1 MTVRVTREA
10 EPQIELY
17 GAYSGELVGEGKKT
31 LTFTPTGTYLTMV
44 VKNSLSK
51 VQVEQGGFPSSYI
64 PTTGAAATRSADV
77 ALIPTS
83 AFGFNSEAMTVVVDC
98 SMSFDGTNYPRV
110 WEIGSSIN
118 NHDRINVYIKADGGN
133 YGVGLQTANVSQGS
147 FTLSTGNSV
156 PTAQV
161 KIAYALREDDIAAV
175 QDGGVVQTNG
185 SGTLKGGNPRT
196 LLALGGSTA
205 YAADYMNG
213 HIKSIQ
219 YYPRRLTNA
228 QLQELTT

>member
-51 VQVEQGGFPSSYI
+51 VQVEQGGFKTSYI
-64 PTTGAAATRSADV
+64 PTTGAAATRAADI
-77 ALIPTS
+77 ASIPTS
-83 AFGFNSEAMTVVVDC
+83 AFGYNSGAGTVVVEAQR
-98 SMSFDGTNYPRV
+98 FGTNNYPRSV
-110 WEIGSSIN
+110 MIDTGSEAHSIGLGAWGTNTSLN
-118 NHDRINVYIKADGGN
+118 GYI
-133 YGVGLQTANVSQGS
+133 VS
-147 FTLSTGNSV
+147 
-156 PTAQV
+156 
-161 KIAYALREDDIAAV
+161 
-175 QDGGVVQTNG
+175 GGVVQAAIGTG
-185 SGTLKGGNPRT
+185 SAGTSAFKNSLAYKENDFAASRDGNTVVTDTSGVVPTGLTT
-196 LLALGGSTA
+196 LRIGRNENTTQYL
-205 YAADYMNG
+205 NG

-219 YYPRRLTNA
+219 YYPRRLSNA